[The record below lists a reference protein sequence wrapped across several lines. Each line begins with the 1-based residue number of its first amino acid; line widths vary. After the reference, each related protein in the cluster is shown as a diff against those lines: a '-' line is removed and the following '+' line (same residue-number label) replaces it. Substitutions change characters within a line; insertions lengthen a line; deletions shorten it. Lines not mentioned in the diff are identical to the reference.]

1 MSVNALLTH
10 PICLTLQTDEITDN
24 ILDAADR
31 LLLTDREVL
40 EKSNV
45 DSDTSSTFLRNL
57 DELAVYITSLP
68 TTLQKK
74 FC

>member
-1 MSVNALLTH
+1 MPWTVSIFT
-10 PICLTLQTDEITDN
+10 TLQTDEITDN
-24 ILDAADR
+24 ILDVADR

-45 DSDTSSTFLRNL
+45 DSDNSSTFLRNL
-57 DELAVYITSLP
+57 DELAVYITSLS

>member
-1 MSVNALLTH
+1 MPWTVSIFT
-10 PICLTLQTDEITDN
+10 TLQTDEITDN

-31 LLLTDREVL
+31 LLLTDWEVL

-57 DELAVYITSLP
+57 DELAVYITSLS

>member
-1 MSVNALLTH
+1 MPWTVSIFT
-10 PICLTLQTDEITDN
+10 TLQTDEITDN
-24 ILDAADR
+24 ILDAPDR

-45 DSDTSSTFLRNL
+45 DSDNFSTFLRNL
-57 DELAVYITSLP
+57 DELAVYITSLS

>member
-1 MSVNALLTH
+1 MPWTVSIFT
-10 PICLTLQTDEITDN
+10 TLQRDEITDN
-24 ILDAADR
+24 ILDAPDR

-45 DSDTSSTFLRNL
+45 DSDNSSTFLRNL
-57 DELAVYITSLP
+57 DELAVYITSLS

>member
-1 MSVNALLTH
+1 MPCSHTQYA
-10 PICLTLQTDEITDN
+10 ICLTLQTDEITDN

-57 DELAVYITSLP
+57 DELAVYITSLS

>member
-1 MSVNALLTH
+1 MPWTVSIFT
-10 PICLTLQTDEITDN
+10 TLQTDEITDN

-57 DELAVYITSLP
+57 DELAVYITSLS